1 MTPILICASAFSR
14 PLEVF
19 KASHAAYAP
28 ECPLIL
34 APASGATFGESFNP
48 ALAKIFENFDDV
60 IISNDDVVLNPNTI
74 PNLMH
79 DVANLQMIYG
89 DKLGIVATY
98 SDNIRDIQNIRKTE
112 QVRKHVERLSPV
124 FAWMSKKAF
133 MDAQF
138 PPLNWYAD
146 DVICEDLNALGYK
159 HFVSR
164 AYIHHVGSQ
173 TIGTDYTAL
182 NNASIPWLQAN
193 RPQYVKKWFGGT

>member
-1 MTPILICASAFSR
+1 MTPILICANAKSR
-14 PLEVF
+14 PLKVF
-19 KASHAAYAP
+19 ETSLFAYAH
-28 ECPLIL
+28 EYPLIL
-34 APASGATFGESFNP
+34 EPASGATFGESFNP
-48 ALAKIFENFDDV
+48 ALAKVFEDFDDV

-74 PNLMH
+74 PELMH
-79 DVANLQMIYG
+79 DVANLQMIHG
-89 DKLGIVATY
+89 DKLGLVATY
-98 SDNIRDIQNIRKTE
+98 SDNIRDIQNIRKTD

-133 MDAQF
+133 LDAQF

-146 DVICEDLNALGYK
+146 DVICEDLNVLGYR

-173 TIGTDYTAL
+173 TIGTDHTAL